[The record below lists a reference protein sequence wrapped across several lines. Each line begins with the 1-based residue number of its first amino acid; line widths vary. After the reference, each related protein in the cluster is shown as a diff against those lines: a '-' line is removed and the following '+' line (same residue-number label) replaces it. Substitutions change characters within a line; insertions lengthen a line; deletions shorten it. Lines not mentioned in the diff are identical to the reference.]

1 MRFLG
6 QMGFLMLALSIVG
19 LSIDPA
25 IAQDKKEDKKE
36 EAKDKKS
43 EVKKEDVK
51 DKKPEVKKEDVK
63 DKKEVGKVKGQLPA
77 YWKNIGIS
85 DDQKQNVYKIQSKY
99 RSKID
104 EHQSEIAKLK
114 TEEKKELEKVLT
126 EDQKKKLVEA
136 VTGSKSDK

>member
-43 EVKKEDVK
+43 
-51 DKKPEVKKEDVK
+51 EVKKEDVK